1 MNTFTTELQ
10 QWAAEVIE
18 KITPI
23 AEEINLAYYPLQS
36 EAKMNP
42 ELLIIGLNPGSQ
54 GEYKEQRTK
63 DKWEFKD
70 GKMTTERL
78 LKGNPFIAEKEE
90 WKIFRG
96 LNKIPFIR
104 QAVDTNNYCFMNY
117 VYFGTSD
124 FNKIK
129 GHTKAVEI
137 CTALTKKFIEII
149 KPKHI
154 IVLGLEG
161 IESISKIEK
170 TLLKG
175 KSKRL
180 LVQGGDL
187 FGKQILGISHPS
199 YAVSATEYE
208 AIDTN
213 IKEFYEGKP
222 LKPFTFKPN
231 VKASDVNIEEINKIL
246 EGKLVFTLM
255 DNKKDIYAAQ
265 CNGVGNDILDFRID
279 LKQNEKYLSF
289 RSLGYPKKLEN
300 TEVYKSTFKEPFSL
314 EVNAWFV
321 EKFLNNYP
329 QEKEIEQ
336 EIADDLLS
344 LLKAINTNQ

>member
-1 MNTFTTELQ
+1 MSKFTPELE
-10 QWAAEVIE
+10 QWAAKVIE

-23 AEEINLAYYPLQS
+23 AEEINLAYYPLQT

-42 ELLIIGLNPGSQ
+42 ELLIIGLNPGSE
-54 GEYKEQRTK
+54 GKYEEQKTK
-63 DKWEFKD
+63 DEWEFKD
-70 GKMTTERL
+70 GKMTIERL
-78 LKGNPFIAEKEE
+78 LKGNPFIDEKDE

-96 LNKIPFIR
+96 LNRIPFIK
-104 QAVDTNNYCFMNY
+104 QAVDSNNYCFMNY

-124 FNKIK
+124 FEKIK
-129 GHTKAVEI
+129 KHPEAIQI
-137 CTALTKKFIEII
+137 CKELTKKFIEII
-149 KPKHI
+149 NPKHI

-161 IESISKIEK
+161 MESISKIEK

-187 FGKQILGISHPS
+187 FGKQVLAISHPS
-199 YAVSATEYE
+199 YAVSAEEYN

-231 VKASDVNIEEINKIL
+231 ATTINIDKLNILLGESINFKLRGKDVKVYEAQLKGIGDDV
-246 EGKLVFTLM
+246 
-255 DNKKDIYAAQ
+255 
-265 CNGVGNDILDFRID
+265 LDFRID
-279 LKQNEKYLSF
+279 LRKNPVYLSF
-289 RSLGYPKKLEN
+289 RSLEHPKKLEN
-300 TEVYKSTFKEPFSL
+300 TEVYKNTFKEPFSI
-314 EVNAWFV
+314 EVDAWFV

-329 QEKEIEQ
+329 QHQTIEQ

-344 LLKAINTNQ
+344 LLNAIKAQQ

>member
-1 MNTFTTELQ
+1 MSKFVPELE

-18 KITPI
+18 KITPS
-23 AEEINLAYYPLQS
+23 AEQIDLAYYPLQT

-42 ELLIIGLNPGSQ
+42 ELLIIGLNPGSE
-54 GEYKEQRTK
+54 GKYNEQKTN

-70 GKMTTERL
+70 GKMTIERL
-78 LKGNPFIAEKEE
+78 LKGNPFIEEKEE

-96 LNKIPFIR
+96 LNRIPFIK
-104 QAVDTNNYCFMNY
+104 QAVDSNNYCFMNY

-124 FNKIK
+124 FEKIK
-129 GHTKAVEI
+129 KHSEAIQI
-137 CTALTKKFIEII
+137 CKELTKKFIEII
-149 KPKHI
+149 NPKHI

-161 IESISKIEK
+161 MESISKIEK

-175 KSKRL
+175 KTKRL

-187 FGKQILGISHPS
+187 FGKQVLAISHPS
-199 YAVSATEYE
+199 YAVSAAEYE

-246 EGKLVFTLM
+246 AGKLEFTLWK
-255 DNKKDIYAAQ
+255 NKENIYAAQ
-265 CNGVGNDILDFRID
+265 CKGVGNDVLDFRID

-289 RSLGYPKKLEN
+289 RSLEHPKKLEN
-300 TEVYKSTFKEPFSL
+300 TEVYKNTFKEPFSI

-329 QEKEIEQ
+329 QDQAIEQ

-344 LLKAINTNQ
+344 LLNAIKAQQ

>member
-1 MNTFTTELQ
+1 MGSRSDRENHPHSEQ
-10 QWAAEVIE
+10 
-18 KITPI
+18 
-23 AEEINLAYYPLQS
+23 INLAYYPLQS

-42 ELLIIGLNPGSQ
+42 ELLIIGLNPGS
-54 GEYKEQRTK
+54 EASYKNQQENPN
-63 DKWEFKD
+63 WEFKD

-96 LNKIPFIR
+96 LNRIPFIK
-104 QAVDTNNYCFMNY
+104 QAVDSNNYCFMNY

-129 GHTKAVEI
+129 EHSKAIEVCIE
-137 CTALTKKFIEII
+137 LTKKFIEII

-187 FGKQILGISHPS
+187 FGKQVLAISHPS

-213 IKEFYEGKP
+213 IKEFYEEKP
-222 LKPFTFKPN
+222 LTPFTFKPN
-231 VKASDVNIEEINKIL
+231 VTTIDVDKLNNLLAGALNFKLRGKDTQVYEAQVKGVSD
-246 EGKLVFTLM
+246 
-255 DNKKDIYAAQ
+255 
-265 CNGVGNDILDFRID
+265 DILDFRID
-279 LKQNEKYLSF
+279 LRKPPVYLSF
-289 RSLGYPKKLEN
+289 RSLGPKELKN
-300 TEVYKSTFKEPFSL
+300 KEVYKNTFKEPFSL

-336 EIADDLLS
+336 EMADDLLS
-344 LLKAINTNQ
+344 LLKAIKAQQ

>member
-1 MNTFTTELQ
+1 MSKFTPELE
-10 QWAAEVIE
+10 QWAAKVIE

-23 AEEINLAYYPLQS
+23 AEEINLAYYPLQT
-36 EAKMNP
+36 EAKINP
-42 ELLIIGLNPGSQ
+42 ELLIIGLNPGSE
-54 GEYKEQRTK
+54 GKYEEQMTK

-70 GKMTTERL
+70 SKMTIERL
-78 LKGNPFIAEKEE
+78 LKGNPFIDEKDE

-96 LNKIPFIR
+96 LNRIPFIK
-104 QAVDTNNYCFMNY
+104 QAVDSNNYCFMNY

-124 FNKIK
+124 FEKIK
-129 GHTKAVEI
+129 KHPEAIQI
-137 CTALTKKFIEII
+137 CKELTKKFIEII
-149 KPKHI
+149 NPKHI

-161 IESISKIEK
+161 MESISKIEK

-187 FGKQILGISHPS
+187 FGKQVLAISHPS
-199 YAVSATEYE
+199 YAVSAEEYN

-231 VKASDVNIEEINKIL
+231 VTTINIDKLNILLGESINFKLRGKDVKVYE
-246 EGKLVFTLM
+246 
-255 DNKKDIYAAQ
+255 AQ
-265 CNGVGNDILDFRID
+265 LKGIGDDVLDFRID
-279 LKQNEKYLSF
+279 LRKNPVYLSF
-289 RSLGYPKKLEN
+289 RSLEHPKKLEN
-300 TEVYKSTFKEPFSL
+300 TEVYKNTFKEPFSI
-314 EVNAWFV
+314 EVDAWFV

-329 QEKEIEQ
+329 QHQTIEQ

-344 LLKAINTNQ
+344 LLNAIKAQQ